1 MEKTKPGNNVYSSFI
16 FLKLNERFR
25 HLVSNEK
32 IAAKQEFENMIA
44 GCQERVFL
52 RTYFTTGLKKRC
64 DLLFWRMSDN
74 LDYLQ
79 DICAKTFSTGIGKY
93 LETTHSYLG
102 VHQLG
107 ETANRKDMELG
118 FVPKNTFGVYKYML
132 IHPLIK
138 SQTWY
143 EMSPYERESLKKERE
158 AVLTRY
164 GNINENFFTSYGIDD
179 QDMIVSREAKS
190 LEDLIKVTKELK
202 RQRIKNYTVED
213 RPVFLCIGR
222 DLREIL
228 DNLS

>member
-1 MEKTKPGNNVYSSFI
+1 MEKAKQGNNVYSSFV
-16 FLKLNERFR
+16 FLKLNEKFR

-44 GCQERVFL
+44 GCQERLFL
-52 RTYFTTGLKKRC
+52 RTYFLTGLKEKC

-74 LDYLQ
+74 LEYLQ
-79 DICAKTFSTGIGKY
+79 EICAKTFSVGIGKY
-93 LETTHSYLG
+93 FETTKSYLG
-102 VHQLG
+102 EFALP
-107 ETANRKDMELG
+107 ENANRKDMELG
-118 FVPKNTFGVYKYML
+118 FVPKNAFGVYKYML

-143 EMSPYERESLKKERE
+143 EMSPYERENLKKERE
-158 AVLTRY
+158 TVMNRY

-179 QDMIVSREAKS
+179 QDMLVSREAKS

-202 RQRIKNYTVED
+202 KQRIKNYTVED
-213 RPVFLCIGR
+213 RPVFLCIGK